1 MYDKYDVSM
10 LFDEINSLSEL
21 SLLRNDS
28 LFHDQYFLQTT
39 DTAIRKNYAH
49 NFANIV
55 IENLEDKT
63 YCVNLN

>member
-1 MYDKYDVSM
+1 MTK
-10 LFDEINSLSEL
+10 
-21 SLLRNDS
+21 LLTPP
-28 LFHDQYFLQTT
+28 YYQTT
-39 DTAIRKNYAH
+39 DTAKLPYTAIRKTYAH